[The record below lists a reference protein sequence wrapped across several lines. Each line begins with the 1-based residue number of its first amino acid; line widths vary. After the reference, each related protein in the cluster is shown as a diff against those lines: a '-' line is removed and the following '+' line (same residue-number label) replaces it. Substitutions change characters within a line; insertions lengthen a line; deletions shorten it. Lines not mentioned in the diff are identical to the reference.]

1 MRRPGEAKAMNARHL
16 HPSARKNTAAVQR
29 DHGTPA
35 STAASP
41 ADLPGRACCCPAK
54 AAVRVIMQPAQGRL
68 GETDLLLC
76 GHHYLV
82 SRRALAAAGASVR
95 ELPGTSPDVAS
106 WIRGAA

>member
-1 MRRPGEAKAMNARHL
+1 MNARHL

-29 DHGTPA
+29 DPGA
-35 STAASP
+35 ATAAAPS
-41 ADLPGRACCCPAK
+41 ATLPGRACCCPAK
-54 AAVRVIMQPAQGRL
+54 AAVRVIMPPAQGRP

-82 SRRALAAAGASVR
+82 SRRALAAADASVS

-106 WIRGAA
+106 WIREAA

>member
-1 MRRPGEAKAMNARHL
+1 MNARHL

-41 ADLPGRACCCPAK
+41 ADL
-54 AAVRVIMQPAQGRL
+54 
-68 GETDLLLC
+68 LLC

-82 SRRALAAAGASVR
+82 SRRALAAAGASVN

-106 WIRGAA
+106 WIREAA

>member
-1 MRRPGEAKAMNARHL
+1 MNARRL
-16 HPSARKNTAAVQR
+16 HPSARKNDAAVQR

-35 STAASP
+35 APAASP

-54 AAVRVIMQPAQGRL
+54 AAVRVIMPPAQGRP

-82 SRRALAAAGASVR
+82 SRRALAAAGASVN

-106 WIRGAA
+106 WIHEAA

>member
-1 MRRPGEAKAMNARHL
+1 MNARHL

-35 STAASP
+35 SSAAP

-54 AAVRVIMQPAQGRL
+54 AAVRVIVPPTQGRP

-95 ELPGTSPDVAS
+95 ELPGTSPEVAS
-106 WIRGAA
+106 WIREAA

>member
-1 MRRPGEAKAMNARHL
+1 MNARHL
-16 HPSARKNTAAVQR
+16 HPSARKNSAAVQR
-29 DHGTPA
+29 DPGTA
-35 STAASP
+35 AAASP

-54 AAVRVIMQPAQGRL
+54 AAVRVIMPPAQGRP

-95 ELPGTSPDVAS
+95 ELPGTSPELAS
-106 WIRGAA
+106 WVREAA